1 MGCQSR
7 LRRANRLVLAV
18 AFASAAVRLEAAPQN
33 DGPATLPCFSDV
45 DATTSAAD
53 AIQACIDR
61 APAGATVEIP
71 SGKYILNH
79 QIVIST
85 PVTLRTADGAS
96 AASCVTA
103 PETCAELTAAPE
115 LAERWGMLVV
125 QSTREVRLEH
135 FIIDGNRSARTTSP
149 AAQFCVDGDN
159 AYGFNVSV
167 LECEEC
173 GVEDLISRNALCG
186 TGMVW
191 TGAGA
196 SIERS
201 AFLSNGDA
209 ATRSMWADGL
219 TALYAPRS
227 IIRDNIF
234 ENNSDVALIVG
245 FGVDSRVERNAIV
258 QRTQPSFAGLMLDN
272 FNSNDRTAR
281 GDFRGAVVANNTID
295 CGPQL
300 CTFGI
305 QVGPRPWYPTNNIAG
320 GEVHDNIVMGAK
332 IGINVDGAGD
342 RDAPTAIFS
351 NTVDPPMPGSY
362 FAECS
367 HPIPAEWMNIS
378 PTSIIDR
385 RNEDTR
391 TGSHLSDSCQLSSK
405 LSTEP

>member
-1 MGCQSR
+1 MT
-7 LRRANRLVLAV
+7 V
-18 AFASAAVRLEAAPQN
+18 ATAAAHLEAAPQ
-33 DGPATLPCFSDV
+33 DGRLATRPCFSEV
-45 DATTSAAD
+45 DAATSAAD
-53 AIQACIDR
+53 AIQACLDR
-61 APAGATVEIP
+61 APAASTVEIP
-71 SGKYILNH
+71 PGNYVLNH
-79 QIVIST
+79 QIVISA
-85 PVTLRTADGAS
+85 PVTLRTAAGADT
-96 AASCVTA
+96 ASCVSA
-103 PETCAELTAAPE
+103 PDACAVLVAAPE
-115 LAERWGMLVV
+115 LAARWGVLVV
-125 QSTREVRLEH
+125 QSTTDVRLEH
-135 FIIDGNRSARTTSP
+135 FIIDGNRTARSTSP

-167 LECEEC
+167 LECERC
-173 GVEDLISRNALCG
+173 SVEDVISRNALCG

-196 SIERS
+196 RIERS

-227 IIRDNIF
+227 IIRDNTF
-234 ENNSDVALIVG
+234 DNNSDVALIMG
-245 FGVDSRVERNAIV
+245 FGVDARIEHNAIE

-305 QVGPRPWYPTNNIAG
+305 QVGPRPWYPTTNIVG
-320 GEVHDNIVMGAK
+320 GEVHDNTVMGAK

-342 RDAPTAIFS
+342 RDAPTVIFG
-351 NTVDPPMPGSY
+351 NTVDPPRSGSY

-367 HPIPAEWMNIS
+367 RPIPAEWMNIS

-385 RNEDTR
+385 RHEDTR